1 MQQDGCTW
9 RAWIVGDVR
18 VEVAMS
24 FRPRHILV
32 PVAVAPGDDVTLA
45 EQLVDAA
52 CDIARSQPAASEAL
66 PARITLL
73 YVNVGR
79 GVATGVDGGFA
90 PPSYYEAMAKL
101 SEGGRSAAVEALAKL
116 KARAERAGIAKDT
129 VATQIVDPVEGSG
142 EAIAHAARDLGA
154 DLIAMLSH
162 GRKGLKRLFLGSVA
176 ERVAHV
182 AAVPVLILRPGV

>member
-1 MQQDGCTW
+1 
-9 RAWIVGDVR
+9 
-18 VEVAMS
+18 MS

-52 CDIARSQPAASEAL
+52 CDIARAQPPASDTL
-66 PARITLL
+66 PVRITLL
-73 YVNVGR
+73 CVNVSK
-79 GVATGVDGGFA
+79 GVIVGADAGFA

-116 KARAERAGIAKDT
+116 KARAERGGMAKDT
-129 VATQIVDPVEGSG
+129 IATQIIDPVEGAG
-142 EAIAHAARDLGA
+142 ETIAHAARDLGC

>member
-1 MQQDGCTW
+1 
-9 RAWIVGDVR
+9 
-18 VEVAMS
+18 MS

-32 PVAVAPGDDVTLA
+32 PVAVAPGDDITLA

-52 CDIARSQPAASEAL
+52 CDIARSVPPASDTL
-66 PARITLL
+66 PTRITLL
-73 YVNVGR
+73 HVNVSKGIIV
-79 GVATGVDGGFA
+79 GADAGFA
-90 PPSYYEAMAKL
+90 PPSYYEAMGKL
-101 SEGGRSAAVEALAKL
+101 SDGSRNVAVEALATL
-116 KARAERAGIAKDT
+116 KARAERAGIARAT
-129 VATQIVDPVEGSG
+129 ITTQILEPVEGSG
-142 EAIAHAARDLGA
+142 ETIAHAARDLGA